1 MKIKYLL
8 IYLIS
13 TLIFIPFTYA
23 QVNNPVS
30 KIKDFIYEEIPD
42 DPYMPN
48 PFQNKKL
55 SPAYIFRNSGL
66 RNSNGTLIITSQV
79 NVNKD
84 GLNILGDAANEPSI
98 AFDLTDRNHIVIGW
112 RQFDNVNSNFRQAGW
127 AYSFDAGK
135 TWTFPGV
142 IEPLFFRSDPVLD
155 SDIKGNFYYNSLSN
169 DFICK
174 VFKSDNYGIHWDNGV
189 NIGGGD
195 KQWMTIDK
203 LSEKGL
209 GNIYSSW
216 VPYYST
222 CSPGFFTRSTDNG
235 KSFEEC
241 TQLPGSPVWG
251 TLAVSKEG
259 ILYQSG
265 NSSIYGQIVVI
276 KSLNARYS
284 GVPIVW
290 EEPIYI
296 NIGGELTGMTSINPQ
311 GLVGQLNIDID
322 RSDGIGSGN
331 IYLLASVESSTDP
344 ADVMFVKST
353 DGGIT
358 WSQAKK
364 INDDNSEKNY
374 QWFGTMSVA
383 PNGRIDA
390 IWLDTRDAPSG
401 TDYSALYY
409 SYSTD
414 NGEQW
419 SKNEKLSESFNPHV
433 GYPNQKKMGD
443 YFDMKSDNTGA
454 HLAWA
459 GTFNG
464 EEDVYYSYIIPK
476 ISGTAYSDLEGNN
489 INVFP
494 NPAKARVFIESES
507 SIAFAEIYSLAGAK
521 LESINFKN
529 ISSDFDIS
537 FLPDGL
543 YLLKL
548 SFVNGISKTVKLIK
562 Q

>member
-1 MKIKYLL
+1 MNIKNIL
-8 IYLIS
+8 IYLLSIV
-13 TLIFIPFTYA
+13 FYIPFLNA
-23 QVNNPVS
+23 QVHDTVGNH
-30 KIKDFIYEEIPD
+30 KDFIYAELPD
-42 DPYMPN
+42 DPYIPN
-48 PFQNKKL
+48 EYQNKKL
-55 SPAYIFRNSGL
+55 SPAYSFRNSGL

-84 GLNILGDAANEPSI
+84 GFNILGDAANEPSI
-98 AFDLTDRNHIVIGW
+98 AFDQTDRNHIVIGW

-135 TWTFPGV
+135 SWTFPGV
-142 IEPLFFRSDPVLD
+142 IEPQIFRSDPVLD

-169 DFICK
+169 DFRCK
-174 VFKSDNYGIHWDNGV
+174 VFKSDNYGIYWDNGV

-203 LSEKGL
+203 LSENGQ

-216 VPYYST
+216 VPHYSI
-222 CSPGFFTRSTDNG
+222 CPPGFFTRSTDNG
-235 KSFEEC
+235 KSFEDC
-241 TQLPGSPVWG
+241 TELPDDPEWG

-284 GVPIVW
+284 GVPIIW
-290 EEPIYI
+290 ETPVYV
-296 NIGGELTGMTSINPQ
+296 NIGGEMTGWSPINPE

-331 IYLLASVESSTDP
+331 IYVLASVEGNTDP
-344 ADVMFVKST
+344 ADVMFTKST
-353 DGGIT
+353 DGGNT

-364 INDDNSEKNY
+364 INDDNSETNY

-383 PNGRIDA
+383 PNGRIDV
-390 IWLDTRDAPSG
+390 IWLDTRDAQPG
-401 TDYSALYY
+401 TDHSALYY
-409 SYSTD
+409 SFSTD
-414 NGEQW
+414 NGETW
-419 SKNEKLSESFNPHV
+419 SDNEKLSEYFDPHV
-433 GYPNQKKMGD
+433 GYPNQMKMGD

-464 EEDVYYSYIIPK
+464 EEDVYYSFIIPE
-476 ISGTAYSDLEGNN
+476 ISSTAYSGTEGKN
-489 INVFP
+489 IIVFP
-494 NPAKARVFIESES
+494 NPANGRVFIESEES
-507 SIAFAEIYSLAGAK
+507 LTFAEICSLTGPNLK
-521 LESINFKN
+521 SINFEN
-529 ISSDFDIS
+529 TPSDFDIS

-548 SFVNGISKTVKLIK
+548 RFINGTTKTVKLIK